1 MAAMK
6 TISMEELEDKVFSPK
21 GTPKRDKYEADF
33 QEFLIGETIR
43 QARKNKQLTQE
54 QLGEL
59 IGVKK
64 SRISKIENGENLSFG
79 AVLRIFRA
87 MGISAKLQLENIGE
101 VSLC

>member
-1 MAAMK
+1 MK
-6 TISMEELEDKVFSPK
+6 MITLDELTDKVIGVK
-21 GTPKRDKYEADF
+21 GTSERDKFDAEF
-33 QEFLIGETIR
+33 EQFLIGETIK
-43 QARKNKQLTQE
+43 QARKKKQLTQE

-59 IGVKK
+59 IGIKK

-101 VSLC
+101 MALC

>member
-6 TISMEELEDKVFSPK
+6 SISLEELEDKVFGCK

-33 QEFLIGETIR
+33 EEFLIGETIK

-64 SRISKIENGENLSFG
+64 SRISKIENGENLSF
-79 AVLRIFRA
+79 AYVLRIFRA
-87 MGISAKLQLENIGE
+87 MGISAKLQLENIGDLQ
-101 VSLC
+101 LC

>member
-1 MAAMK
+1 MAKMK
-6 TISMEELEDKVFSPK
+6 VYTMEEVEDRFIGKK
-21 GTPKRDKYEADF
+21 GTPEREKFDAEYE
-33 QEFLIGETIR
+33 EFLIGETIK

-79 AVLRIFRA
+79 AVLRLFRA

-101 VSLC
+101 MALC